1 MTIREALA
9 RARARLGASDLGASP
24 REAALL
30 LGHLLGRGEA
40 QLLARDDEP
49 LPAPVA
55 ARFAALLERRL
66 RGEPVAYLLGRR
78 EFWGREFAVDDRV
91 LVPRPETE
99 HLVEAALAL
108 APRLPP
114 APRLLD
120 LGTGSG
126 CIAVTLALELPE
138 GLVVACDRSP
148 AALAVARRNARQ
160 LGGRVAFVAADWAR
174 PLDASRFDLL
184 VSNPPYLVP
193 GAPIPRDVG
202 EWEPPGALWGGEAG
216 LAGYGALLASVATA
230 RPGTPLLVEIG
241 AGQGAAL
248 AALARELGWEAV
260 ETRRDLAGL
269 ERVVT
274 LVRAAHEAAP
284 PAAPHTAPR

>member
-9 RARARLGASDLGASP
+9 RARVRLAASELATSP
-24 REAALL
+24 REAYLL
-30 LGHLLGRGEA
+30 LGQLLGRGEA

-49 LPAPVA
+49 LPAPLA
-55 ARFAALLERRL
+55 ERFAALLERRL

-78 EFWGREFAVDDRV
+78 EFWGREFMVDGRV

-108 APRLPP
+108 AARLPP

-126 CIAVTLALELPE
+126 CIAVTLALELP
-138 GLVVACDRSP
+138 GSRVVASDRST

-174 PLDASRFDLL
+174 PLDVSRFDLL
-184 VSNPPYLVP
+184 VSNPPYLDP
-193 GAPIPRDVG
+193 GAPVPRDVRD
-202 EWEPPGALWGGEAG
+202 WEPPGALWGGEAG
-216 LAGYGALLASVATA
+216 LAEYRALIVALATA
-230 RPGTPLLVEIG
+230 RPATPLLVEIG
-241 AGQGAAL
+241 AGQGAGL
-248 AALARELGWEAV
+248 AALGRELGWRVV
-260 ETRRDLAGL
+260 ETRRDLAGI

-274 LVRAAHEAAP
+274 LVRAPHDEAP
-284 PAAPHTAPR
+284 QAAPHATAR

>member
-9 RARARLGASDLGASP
+9 RARARLAGSDLATSP
-24 REAALL
+24 REASLL

-49 LPAPVA
+49 LPAPIAV
-55 ARFAALLERRL
+55 RFASLLDRRL

-78 EFWGREFAVDDRV
+78 EFWGREFAVDARV

-99 HLVEAALAL
+99 HLIEAALAL

-126 CIAVTLALELPE
+126 CIAITLALELP
-138 GLVVACDRSP
+138 GSRVAACDRST
-148 AALAVARRNARQ
+148 AALALARRNARQ

-174 PLDASRFDLL
+174 PLDVARFDLL
-184 VSNPPYLVP
+184 VSNPPYLDP
-193 GAPIPRDVG
+193 GAPVPRDVAD
-202 EWEPPGALWGGEAG
+202 WEPPGALWGGEAG
-216 LAGYGALLASVATA
+216 LAEYRALLAGLARA

-241 AGQGAAL
+241 AGQGAAF
-248 AALARELGWEAV
+248 AALARELGWRAV
-260 ETRRDLAGL
+260 ETRRDLAAI

-274 LVRAAHEAAP
+274 LVRAAHDDAPEAAP
-284 PAAPHTAPR
+284 HATAR

>member
-1 MTIREALA
+1 MTIREALT
-9 RARARLGASDLGASP
+9 RARARLASSDLAPSP
-24 REAALL
+24 REASLL

-49 LPAPVA
+49 LPARLA
-55 ARFAALLERRL
+55 ERFAALLDRRL

-78 EFWGREFAVDDRV
+78 EFWGREYAVDARV

-138 GLVVACDRSP
+138 SRVVASDR
-148 AALAVARRNARQ
+148 ATDALALARRNARQ

-174 PLDASRFDLL
+174 PLDVSRFDLL
-184 VSNPPYLVP
+184 VSNPPYLDPAVP
-193 GAPIPRDVG
+193 VPRDVSD
-202 EWEPPGALWGGEAG
+202 WEPGSALWGGEAG
-216 LAGYGALLASVATA
+216 LAEYRALLASLATA

-241 AGQGAAL
+241 AGQGRDL
-248 AALARELGWEAV
+248 AALARERGWQAV
-260 ETRRDLAGL
+260 GTRRDLAGI

-274 LVRAAHEAAP
+274 LLR
-284 PAAPHTAPR
+284 APHDEGPETARGDARR

>member
-24 REAALL
+24 REASLL

-138 GLVVACDRSP
+138 GRVVACDRSP